1 MDPQEQQQEQQQ
13 EQPQKQRRVV
23 DVAVNTQQDALQ
35 LLVTFINLGQKRGA
49 FSLEESAKIWECI
62 KMFA

>member
-1 MDPQEQQQEQQQ
+1 MDPQEQQQQQ
-13 EQPQKQRRVV
+13 EGEKKQHRVV